1 MEDGKLG
8 LFDDPDGEFEDE
20 AIDFVDDPVTDPE
33 VKSLD
38 SEEINIID
46 KSDESDENIDFE
58 DNER

>member
-8 LFDDPDGEFEDE
+8 LFDDPDGEFKDE